1 MLKQGGFTLIEA
13 LVALAILAFG
23 LMGSAALQLKALHSA
38 TRSYQHSVA
47 TLAAVDAQERLW
59 EELGKVL
66 LESGNDCTNL
76 DLSQVKSDWKDHWKP
91 PSTTQSPPPLHHAD
105 LQIEPGSGICVY
117 DVSVTLGNEGDDG
130 YGKVE
135 YKVRL
140 PSQSGGGG

>member
-59 EELGKVL
+59 EARKNSLCSEI
-66 LESGNDCTNL
+66 ESKIETGWQNHWQSDKPSNPLRNAKQLDISDDNDDCTYTITVQL
-76 DLSQVKSDWKDHWKP
+76 DD
-91 PSTTQSPPPLHHAD
+91 
-105 LQIEPGSGICVY
+105 
-117 DVSVTLGNEGDDG
+117 EGDDG

-135 YKVRL
+135 YIVRL
-140 PSQSGGGG
+140 PK